1 MNNYLIG
8 LCAIVSAS
16 ALCQTA
22 MADDFDGSKPL
33 LCATVEA
40 HECAANESCT
50 SGTPSKLGAPAFL
63 RVNVAKKEI
72 AGPQRSTPIKT
83 IETTDE
89 QLLLNGT
96 ELGLGW
102 TLAIDRKT
110 GAMTATMVDAD
121 AAHVLFGS
129 CTVP

>member
-1 MNNYLIG
+1 MNNHLIG
-8 LCAIVSAS
+8 ICAIVSAS
-16 ALCQTA
+16 TFCQTA
-22 MADDFDGSKPL
+22 IADDFDGSKPL

-40 HECAANESCT
+40 HDCAANESCVD
-50 SGTPSKLGAPAFL
+50 GTPHELGAPAFL
-63 RVNVAKKEI
+63 RINVAKKEV
-72 AGPQRSTPIKT
+72 AGPQRATAIKT
-83 IETTDE
+83 VEKTDE

-102 TLAIDRKT
+102 TLAIDRET
-110 GAMTATMVDAD
+110 GTMSATMVDRD